1 MTRGVHEGLPR
12 MKLLVI
18 LVLVAIITAIGIY
31 LTKPR
36 VSNYGDVQ
44 IANEIIKSGDVIISL
59 RCTISNRVE
68 DCLVRC
74 RVQSFDIECM
84 ETGNE

>member
-1 MTRGVHEGLPR
+1 

-18 LVLVAIITAIGIY
+18 LALVAIITAIGIY
-31 LTKPR
+31 LTKQR
-36 VSNYGDVQ
+36 ISNYGGVQ
-44 IANEIIKSGDVIISL
+44 ITNETIESGGALISL
-59 RCTISNRVE
+59 HCTISNRVE
-68 DCLVRC
+68 DCLARC